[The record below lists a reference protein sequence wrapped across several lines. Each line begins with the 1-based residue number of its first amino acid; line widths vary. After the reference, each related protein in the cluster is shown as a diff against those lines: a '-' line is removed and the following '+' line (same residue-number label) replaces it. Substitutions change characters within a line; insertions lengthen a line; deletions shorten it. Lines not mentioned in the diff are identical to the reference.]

1 MLLGV
6 AVAAQFADN
15 MLVHYLGW
23 LVFVDGIGIPAAM
36 LAVVTLV
43 RQHKDS
49 RYHSAA
55 ASAMTRAM
63 VVLVVALV
71 AVGLASRDVPPLLAR
86 HEVQFVPTQ
95 LTSGQHGLFSSRDYE
110 VKGYDPVTGAGVVLR
125 ISQGQF
131 AACHAAIPSSGDAG
145 SWYATAH
152 DLLHAGVALDLTCSV
167 QKNEGW
173 KAKWRMAVS
182 HRRA

>member
-1 MLLGV
+1 
-6 AVAAQFADN
+6 

-86 HEVQFVPTQ
+86 HEVQFVPTR
-95 LTSGQHGLFSSRDYE
+95 LTSGSTACSRR
-110 VKGYDPVTGAGVVLR
+110 VTMR
-125 ISQGQF
+125 
-131 AACHAAIPSSGDAG
+131 
-145 SWYATAH
+145 
-152 DLLHAGVALDLTCSV
+152 
-167 QKNEGW
+167 
-173 KAKWRMAVS
+173 
-182 HRRA
+182 

>member
-1 MLLGV
+1 M
-6 AVAAQFADN
+6 
-15 MLVHYLGW
+15 
-23 LVFVDGIGIPAAM
+23 
-36 LAVVTLV
+36 TLV

-86 HEVQFVPTQ
+86 HEVQFVPTR

-125 ISQGQF
+125 ISQGQS

>member
-49 RYHSAA
+49 RYHSVA

-71 AVGLASRDVPPLLAR
+71 AV
-86 HEVQFVPTQ
+86 E
-95 LTSGQHGLFSSRDYE
+95 
-110 VKGYDPVTGAGVVLR
+110 
-125 ISQGQF
+125 
-131 AACHAAIPSSGDAG
+131 
-145 SWYATAH
+145 
-152 DLLHAGVALDLTCSV
+152 
-167 QKNEGW
+167 
-173 KAKWRMAVS
+173 
-182 HRRA
+182 